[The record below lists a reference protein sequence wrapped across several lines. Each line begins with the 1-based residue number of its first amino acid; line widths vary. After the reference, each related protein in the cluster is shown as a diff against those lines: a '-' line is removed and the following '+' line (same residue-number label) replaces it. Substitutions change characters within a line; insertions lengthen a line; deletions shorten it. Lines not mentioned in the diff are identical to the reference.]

1 MNITINNI
9 QKYLLS
15 VVVLLT
21 ATACEKSLDIAPTKE
36 LESVYFDTEERIQR
50 GIGGAYAAITDV
62 YGAQLDANGGTQ
74 HPLWLLPADD
84 ITSDGTGNSLETFS
98 GLNGSNGKVGGMWRR
113 LYIIVSRTNF
123 MLQKMEEPEVAALY
137 ENQEL
142 KNHNRGEMLFIRSW
156 VFYKLWDWFRKA
168 PIQDE
173 RIASVT
179 DAILPPSAGFEMLDN
194 AIAALEEAA
203 ELLPDTWDTR
213 NKGRVTKNAAYGLL
227 VKCYVMRACY
237 NQRSI
242 DDYGKAIVAFNKISP
257 SSQLVPFGHNFDYR
271 YENNAESLF
280 EFQASHAPGQ
290 DNAWLD
296 NNFGGDVGQMGA
308 FYHYSNT
315 HWGNYGSG
323 IMGPT
328 QKLVN
333 AFGPGDPRMAETLS
347 DDANNL
353 GGQLY
358 WVTPTWD
365 KFEGYQLVKY
375 VNGERGNLYDN
386 TWQISSGNNTR
397 LLRLGDVKLAIAEAF
412 LATGNTGEALRQVND
427 IRERA
432 RQSTADGVPSPAPVD
447 LSTITMED
455 IMNERF
461 VELAGEEGHR
471 WTDLRRWHAAGYI
484 DLGSWTAEDFGFPS
498 IYNES
503 LFAFDISRHL
513 LFPIPTS
520 ELDRNPLM
528 AASGQNPGY

>member
-1 MNITINNI
+1 MNSTTNII
-9 QKYLLS
+9 QKYLLTA
-15 VVVLLT
+15 VVLLT
-21 ATACEKSLDIAPTKE
+21 VSACDKSLDIAPTKE

-50 GIGGAYAAITDV
+50 GIGGAYASITDI
-62 YGAQLDANGGTQ
+62 YGPQLDVNGGTQ

-84 ITSDGTGNSLETFS
+84 ITSDGTGNPLETFS
-98 GLNGSNGKVGGMWRR
+98 GLNGSNGKVEGMWRR

-123 MLQKMEEPEVAALY
+123 MLQKIDEPEIAALY
-137 ENQEL
+137 NNPDL

-156 VFYKLWDWFRKA
+156 AFYKLWDWFRKA

-173 RIASVT
+173 RITSVG
-179 DAILPPSAGFEMLDN
+179 DATLPPSSGFEMLDN
-194 AIAALEEAA
+194 AIATLEEAA
-203 ELLPDTWDTR
+203 ELLPDTWDAR

-237 NQRSI
+237 NQRSTE
-242 DDYGKAIVAFNKISP
+242 DYNKAISAFNKIS
-257 SSQLVPFGHNFDYR
+257 SSSSLVPFGNNFDYR

-280 EFQASHAPGQ
+280 EFQASHAPSQ

-308 FYHYSNT
+308 FYQYSNT

-328 QKLVN
+328 RKLVD
-333 AFGPGDPRMAETLS
+333 AFEQGDPRMAETLT
-347 DDANNL
+347 DNADNL

-358 WVTPTWD
+358 WITPTWD

-397 LLRLGDVKLAIAEAF
+397 LLRLGDVKLAAAEAF
-412 LATGNTGEALRQVND
+412 LATGNSGEALKQIND

-432 RQSTADGVPSPAPVD
+432 RNSSADGVPSAVPAA
-447 LSTITMED
+447 LSSVTMDD

-484 DLGSWTAEDFGFPS
+484 NLAEWTAADFGFPS
-498 IYNES
+498 IYDES
-503 LFAFDISRHL
+503 LFVFDVGRHL
-513 LFPIPTS
+513 LLPIPTS